1 MADDP
6 QVDPGAKESTPSAAE
21 DVTAEIPAVTSDDAT
36 PEPAAPEPAASEP
49 DEEMLAAFLGPAGT
63 AEPMELPLD
72 LEPAPESPA
81 APEKPADVAVEGA
94 AEVAA
99 EPATAPDE
107 TPAPTA
113 PAAPAAVIGTTD
125 GPVSHAAPRRSGWST
140 ALTVLGVILIAGAVG
155 AAGVV
160 VGRLTAPDPG
170 VVIQSETVVE
180 EDVTA
185 PLMAVGPLPVPAP
198 GTLIVTTARVPSA
211 TWPVVL
217 TDAGVLPDDAGTAPG
232 YRLVNSGISGAQ
244 VASILASTF
253 GVTGTTTPTDTGW
266 EVGAAE
272 EPRVVVVND
281 PLYSWTFEDPA
292 ALALTAATP
301 AIEPRDALPLATDVL
316 AGIGV
321 DISTLEFEVGE
332 QDGRTV
338 VSAWQVVGEQRTQ
351 LGWRL
356 VFDSDGAVLAAS
368 GFSSG
373 FEAVPDYPIVGAAS
387 AVARSQQSPWT
398 AIPASPITGPT
409 DGSDAAPV
417 PTPSASGVPV
427 VGLPMSTV
435 DVLSAE
441 LGLAQYWQPDGSILL
456 LPSWIL
462 TGSDGSTW
470 SLLAVAEPA
479 VTFVTQPFP
488 LTGDE
493 RGFVAAPFPSPTS
506 DAGTDA
512 GLAEEPL
519 PGEAALPL
527 DEAPVDGGMVDEN
540 GDVVFDPS
548 ADPAAT
554 P

>member
-6 QVDPGAKESTPSAAE
+6 QDDQGAKETASPAPDDT
-21 DVTAEIPAVTSDDAT
+21 TAEIPAVTSDAST
-36 PEPAAPEPAASEP
+36 PEP
-49 DEEMLAAFLGPAGT
+49 DEEMLAAFLGTARV
-63 AEPMELPLD
+63 AEPMELALD
-72 LEPAPESPA
+72 LDPAPMPETAGVPEPETTTGPVA
-81 APEKPADVAVEGA
+81 DAPVAPAVEA
-94 AEVAA
+94 ADEPSAQAA
-99 EPATAPDE
+99 AAG
-107 TPAPTA
+107 TP
-113 PAAPAAVIGTTD
+113 D
-125 GPVSHAAPRRSGWST
+125 GPVSHAAPGRSAWST
-140 ALTVLGVILIAGAVG
+140 ALVVVGVILIAGAVG

-160 VGRLTAPDPG
+160 AGRLTAPDPG
-170 VVIQSETVVE
+170 VVIQTEAVVE
-180 EDVTA
+180 EDIAA
-185 PLMAVGPLPVPAP
+185 PRMPVGPLPVPAP
-198 GTLIVTTARVPSA
+198 GTVIVTTARVPSA
-211 TWPVVL
+211 TWPVMV
-217 TDAGVLPDDAGTAPG
+217 TDAANLPDDAGTAPG

-253 GVTGTTTPTDTGW
+253 GVAASATQTETGW
-266 EVGAAE
+266 EAGAPG
-272 EPRVVVVND
+272 EPRVAVIDD
-281 PLYSWTFEDPA
+281 PLFSWVYEDPA
-292 ALALTAATP
+292 ALALAAATP

-338 VSAWQVVGEQRTQ
+338 VNAWQVVGEQRTQ

-356 VFDSDGAVLAAS
+356 VFDADGTVLAAS

-409 DGSDAAPV
+409 DGTTVAPT
-417 PTPSASGVPV
+417 PAPSASGVPV
-427 VGLPMSTV
+427 VGLPMSAV
-435 DVLSAE
+435 EVVSAE
-441 LGLAQYWQPDGSILL
+441 LGLAQYWQPDGGILL

-479 VTFVTQPFP
+479 ITFVTQPFP
-488 LTGDE
+488 LSGDE
-493 RGFVAAPFPSPTS
+493 QGFVAAPFPSPS
-506 DAGTDA
+506 ADEGTDA

-519 PGEAALPL
+519 PGEAGVPIDGSVP
-527 DEAPVDGGMVDEN
+527 DEGVPDAGMLEEN
-540 GDVVFDPS
+540 GDSVFDPS